1 MKKLVVGII
10 IVVAVGGTL
19 GLIKTLQIRALIAS
33 AGAFLPP
40 PETVAHGAVR
50 ADQRRDRDGC
60 RLMVNY
66 KLGKPDAAR
75 IHTSIGGVK
84 TVEKYL
90 KANRAVLRD

>member
-1 MKKLVVGII
+1 MAKVDLQVISVG
-10 IVVAVGGTL
+10 
-19 GLIKTLQIRALIAS
+19 
-33 AGAFLPP
+33 
-40 PETVAHGAVR
+40 
-50 ADQRRDRDGC
+50 